1 MDSCL
6 FSYNEIILTDISDQF
21 NGLSIHSF
29 QSHDPI
35 AALACKTVLQN
46 EHKQWRVISSAGQKC
61 CYFLTCLYPRL
72 LGLPVHAGKTK
83 IWREIINLG
92 DLWSIFCP
100 GSMDHGGEAGK
111 GVIWPVSQFEEE
123 CWHVGAIPYAL
134 LAAVNKR
141 WLVHLI
147 SQQLSGILAKLYSKM
162 FKGWLQGKGRQYSFC
177 LPGGHVCS
185 SDVTWKLWKDPIK
198 ALNIQLKFPDHKQ
211 LIFLSSTLFLVS
223 NWFYK
228 TSNMYCY

>member
-1 MDSCL
+1 MLL
-6 FSYNEIILTDISDQF
+6 FFNLSLSKATWITCPCRKNKDMERNHKFGGLVIHILPRQHGSRWRSREGCD
-21 NGLSIHSF
+21 
-29 QSHDPI
+29 
-35 AALACKTVLQN
+35 LACK
-46 EHKQWRVISSAGQKC
+46 
-61 CYFLTCLYPRL
+61 
-72 LGLPVHAGKTK
+72 
-83 IWREIINLG
+83 
-92 DLWSIFCP
+92 P
-100 GSMDHGGEAGK
+100 G
-111 GVIWPVSQFEEE
+111 FEEE